1 MLNDSRREEA
11 ASLLDDGLPSSPTMP
26 TMRDYANVDGNPP
39 ASTAQR
45 SCCVKLWCNLWSR
58 SIESNTRSLI
68 VWQLAFTLI
77 DVCSAVYSFA
87 VDHRLEAS
95 DTWGLVNDSLTL
107 PVMVCLILT
116 LRRRHDLW
124 LARLYWLFL
133 VMAVAYAAGLVSD
146 VVDLVAADSTKK
158 GRSGRVEQS
167 VLILVNDLFSLWLW
181 VNFAYFVPLL
191 QVAWEDMKGKAV
203 SAQEEDKDAA
213 RGCEA
218 AEALTIADGE
228 THHHA
233 GPHEGQH
240 TGGQAGSLER
250 VAGLEQHVSS

>member
-1 MLNDSRREEA
+1 
-11 ASLLDDGLPSSPTMP
+11 
-26 TMRDYANVDGNPP
+26 MRPYANMDGNPP
-39 ASTAQR
+39 TSTAHP

-87 VDHRLEAS
+87 VDHRLETS
-95 DTWGLVNDSLTL
+95 DTWGLVNDGLTL

-124 LARLYWLFL
+124 LARLYWVFL
-133 VMAVAYAAGLVSD
+133 VVAVAYAAGLVSD
-146 VVDLVAADSTKK
+146 VADLVAADSTKK

-167 VLILVNDLFSLWLW
+167 ALIFVNDLFSFWLW

-191 QVAWEDMKGKAV
+191 RAAWEDMKGKAV
-203 SAQEEDKDAA
+203 SAHEENKDAA

-228 THHHA
+228 THHQEA
-233 GPHEGQH
+233 PHEGQH
-240 TGGQAGSLER
+240 TGGQARPL
-250 VAGLEQHVSS
+250 